1 MLRLLVERGDDV
13 TAPVRDP
20 RRAEG
25 LAALGATVVEDDLS
39 DVRALTDSVRDM
51 DAVVHAA
58 GEYRVGIV
66 KGDRGAM
73 WDANVGLTTR
83 VLDAAQ
89 DAKVPRI
96 VYVSTVN
103 VFGNT
108 HGRTVDESYHRDLG
122 EGFVSWYDETKYGAH
137 EVAEQRIRGGAPIVI
152 VQPSQVYGPGDHTG
166 FGDQLRL
173 AFEGKLRYR
182 GLPGLG
188 LGLAYVDDVAA
199 GIVAA
204 LDRGAIG
211 ESYVLSG
218 PRVTYDQAV
227 AIAAKLGG
235 RKVPFE
241 VPRRLIR
248 LMTPMGFVI
257 GQPNLREVVSAS
269 LDVTYWASAAKAERE
284 LGFRARPLEDGLR
297 ATFGLEP

>member
-1 MLRLLVERGDDV
+1 V

-20 RRAEG
+20 RRAES

-39 DVRALTDSVRDM
+39 DVRALTESLRNF
-51 DAVVHAA
+51 DAAIHAA
-58 GEYRVGIV
+58 GEYRIGIT
-66 KGDRGAM
+66 KAERGAM

-83 VLDAAQ
+83 IMDAAQ
-89 DAKVPRI
+89 DASVGRI

-108 HGRTVDESYHRDLG
+108 HGRIADETYRRDLR

-137 EVAEQRIRGGAPIVI
+137 EVVEQRIARGAPVVI
-152 VQPSQVYGPGDHTG
+152 VQPSQVYGPGDHSG
-166 FGDQLRL
+166 YGEQLRL

-182 GLPGLG
+182 ALTGQALCLVH
-188 LGLAYVDDVAA
+188 VDDLAV

-204 LDRGAIG
+204 LDRGTVG
-211 ESYVLSG
+211 ESYILAG
-218 PRVTYDQAV
+218 APITYDQA
-227 AIAAKLGG
+227 IALAARLGG
-235 RKVPFE
+235 KQVPFRMPE
-241 VPRRLIR
+241 RFVRALAPFGRL
-248 LMTPMGFVI
+248 I

-269 LDVTYWASAAKAERE
+269 LHVTYLGSAEKAERE
-284 LGFRARPLEDGLR
+284 LGFRTRPLEDGLR